1 MQRTRS
7 ARRVDVVSGGRRR
20 GSIARYG
27 RADGQ
32 ALGLLAQIG
41 IPIGGLGQQTS
52 GTSTTTKNPS
62 ILEQLTGWK
71 NLLWK

>member
-1 MQRTRS
+1 MLES
-7 ARRVDVVSGGRRR
+7 ANAGSEVHPEAEAARRG
-20 GSIARYG
+20 IPI
-27 RADGQ
+27 Q
-32 ALGLLAQIG
+32 ALGSLAQIG

-71 NLLWK
+71 NLLRK